1 MVVEP
6 GDGIP
11 AGVEIDIV
19 LPGAAPGSEDKV
31 FRRYMPVPVGV

>member
-1 MVVEP
+1 MLVEP

-11 AGVEIDIV
+11 AGVEIDLV
-19 LPGAAPGSEDKV
+19 LPGATPEAEDKV